1 MTIRGFCLAG
11 FAAFALSGFF
21 SGSAAAAELK
31 LMVEPS
37 YSPKQAA
44 EVYKPLLTYLAKSTG
59 HTFTLVAPRNYH
71 FFWRDLRSNTPVDLM
86 FAEAHFTDFRIQRW
100 KAEPLVRT
108 AEKTSY
114 TLVTTSQTA
123 EPTLR
128 GMLARNIVTM
138 SSPSLG
144 YALLVEFF
152 PNPVAQP
159 NIMSTATSWRDGL
172 DILYGGDADA
182 AIVPTTL
189 QQQDP
194 ALIPIKTSREFPGA
208 AFSAAEG
215 LDPAVKESVKTALLT
230 LHEDPDSYDALV
242 ELGVT
247 QFEPATAAQ
256 YAGAEQMLKEFFG
269 YQ

>member
-1 MTIRGFCLAG
+1 MKIRGFRLAVL
-11 FAAFALSGFF
+11 AALALGACI
-21 SGSAAAAELK
+21 SGSATAVELK
-31 LMVEPS
+31 LMIEPN

-44 EVYKPLLTYLAKSTG
+44 EVYKPLLAYLTKATG
-59 HTFTLVAPRNYH
+59 HTYTLIAPRNYH
-71 FFWRDLRSNTPVDLM
+71 FFWRDLRGNTPVDLM
-86 FAEAHFTDFRIQRW
+86 FCEAHFADFRIKRW
-100 KAEPLVRT
+100 NAVPLART
-108 AEKTSY
+108 VEKTSY
-114 TLVTTSQTA
+114 TLVTTA
-123 EPTLR
+123 ENPDPTLR

-172 DILYGGDADA
+172 DTLYGGDADA
-182 AIVPTTL
+182 AIVPTAL

-194 ALIPIKTSREFPGA
+194 ALVAIQTSREFPGA
-208 AFSAAEG
+208 VFTASG
-215 LDPAVKESVKTALLT
+215 NLDPAVRDSVTKALLA
-230 LHEDPDSYDALV
+230 LHEDPDSYEALV

-247 QFEPATAAQ
+247 QFEPATAEQ
-256 YAGAEQMLKEFFG
+256 YAGSEQMLKEFFG